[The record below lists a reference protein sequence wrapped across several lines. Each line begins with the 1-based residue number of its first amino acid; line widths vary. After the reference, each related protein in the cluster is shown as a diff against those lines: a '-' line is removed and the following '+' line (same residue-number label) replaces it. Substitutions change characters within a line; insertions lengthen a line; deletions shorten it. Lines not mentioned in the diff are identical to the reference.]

1 MLRIESFFTYL
12 GEGTNLGSGELGK
25 PNSKTGEARTDI
37 LRRLIQSKTPL
48 ELVKG
53 GKIVVANID
62 DALSAIDQYE
72 RDGNIFAVLDTKG
85 NSIKISELKKS
96 SVFGGG
102 GAGAGGGTLQTAI
115 AEAAQCVWCAA
126 MLDMGI
132 AAPIDDYTD
141 EILTKAFKKV
151 DVGKTSLKDVLGI
164 DDAWKNSSYLSAQL
178 LIKEGYI
185 KKGMTFHRD
194 SKLMKEI
201 YQAKNVAFKNNDF
214 PKFTDDKWNPGDI
227 WAVAPNFDIKS
238 LNTATVRG
246 LQKSILEH
254 FVNRTCVGI
263 SLKKIVK
270 KAKSKELNV
279 ELPPDT
285 DDYKVLK
292 SAAKAIKSGRGD
304 IWSSKGGTIQYD
316 DGYLMVKDNSAY
328 GSIKAEIQGKTA
340 RGGGVGWSYIKDACK
355 QTLRIVLPEIKTIA
369 KAAKKIERGDKKES
383 EKFFKL
389 MQQVEGIT
397 QKEFDANIKTKKGDW
412 IHAKLGT
419 CYLIAAIEKVG
430 GRKTNRFVTK
440 LINYAG
446 SKTEDSSAYV
456 KIYE

>member
-1 MLRIESFFTYL
+1 M
-12 GEGTNLGSGELGK
+12 
-25 PNSKTGEARTDI
+25 
-37 LRRLIQSKTPL
+37 
-48 ELVKG
+48 
-53 GKIVVANID
+53 
-62 DALSAIDQYE
+62 
-72 RDGNIFAVLDTKG
+72 
-85 NSIKISELKKS
+85 KS
-96 SVFGGG
+96 
-102 GAGAGGGTLQTAI
+102 
-115 AEAAQCVWCAA
+115 
-126 MLDMGI
+126 
-132 AAPIDDYTD
+132 
-141 EILTKAFKKV
+141 
-151 DVGKTSLKDVLGI
+151 
-164 DDAWKNSSYLSAQL
+164 
-178 LIKEGYI
+178 
-185 KKGMTFHRD
+185 
-194 SKLMKEI
+194 I

-263 SLKKIVK
+263 SLKKIIK

-316 DGYLMVKDNSAY
+316 AGYLMVKDNSAY

-340 RGGGVGWSYIKDACK
+340 RGGGVGWGYIKDACK
-355 QTLRIVLPEIKTIA
+355 QTLRIILPEIKTIA
-369 KAAKKIERGDKKES
+369 KSAKKIERGDKKES

-389 MQQVEGIT
+389 MEQVEGIT
-397 QKEFDANIKTKKGDW
+397 RKEFDKNIKTKKGDW

-430 GRKTNRFVTK
+430 GKRTNRFVTK

>member
-1 MLRIESFFTYL
+1 MLNLLSFAKYL
-12 GEGTNLGSGELGK
+12 EEGTNLGSGELGK

-37 LRRLIQSKTPL
+37 LRKLIQAKKPL

-53 GKIVVANID
+53 GTIIVGDID
-62 DALSAIDQYE
+62 GAMKAIDQYE
-72 RDGNIFAVLDTKG
+72 KDGNIFAMLDTKG
-85 NSIKISELKKS
+85 NPIKISQLKKS
-96 SVFGGG
+96 APFGGG

-115 AEAAQCVWCAA
+115 AEAAQCVWCVA
-126 MLDMGI
+126 MLDLGV
-132 AAPIDDYTD
+132 ATPIDDYTD
-141 EILTKAFKKV
+141 EVLTSAFKKV
-151 DVGKTSLKDVLGI
+151 DVGKTSLKEILAI

-194 SKLMKEI
+194 SKLMKAI
-201 YQAKNVAFKNNDF
+201 YQAKNEAFKNNDF

-263 SLKKIVK
+263 SLKKINK

-292 SAAKAIKSGRGD
+292 TGAKAIKSGRGD
-304 IWSSKGGTIQYD
+304 VWSSKGGTIQYD
-316 DGYLMVKDNSAY
+316 DGYLMIKDNSAY
-328 GSIKAEIQGKTA
+328 GSIKAEIEGKTA
-340 RGGGVGWSYIKDACK
+340 RGGGVGWGYIKDSAK
-355 QTLRIVLPEIKTIA
+355 QTLRIVLPEVKTISR
-369 KAAKKIERGDKKES
+369 AAKKILKGDKKES
-383 EKFFKL
+383 EKMFKL
-389 MQQVEGIT
+389 MEKVEGT
-397 QKEFDANIKTKKGDW
+397 PRKEFDENIKTKDGPW

-419 CYLIAAIEKVG
+419 LYMIEAVERFG
-430 GRKTNRFVTK
+430 GRKTNRWITK

>member
-1 MLRIESFFTYL
+1 MLNLLSFAKYL
-12 GEGTNLGSGELGK
+12 EEGTNLGSGELGK

-37 LRRLIQSKTPL
+37 LRKLIQAKKPL

-53 GKIVVANID
+53 GSIVVGDIEG
-62 DALSAIDQYE
+62 ALAAIDQYE
-72 RDGNIFAVLDTKG
+72 KDGNIFAVLDTKN
-85 NSIKISELKKS
+85 NSIKISQLKKS

-102 GAGAGGGTLQTAI
+102 SAGAGGGTLQTAI

-126 MLDMGI
+126 ILDLGLG
-132 AAPIDDYTD
+132 ASIDSYTD
-141 EILTKAFKKV
+141 DVLTKAFKKV
-151 DVGKTSLKDVLGI
+151 DVGKTTLKEILEI

-178 LIKEGYI
+178 LLKEGYI
-185 KKGMTFHRD
+185 KRGMVFHRD
-194 SKLMKEI
+194 SKLMKAI

-263 SLKKIVK
+263 SLKKIIK

-340 RGGGVGWSYIKDACK
+340 RGGGVGWSYIKDSAK

-369 KAAKKIERGDKKES
+369 RAAKKIAKGDKKES
-383 EKFFKL
+383 DKMFEL
-389 MQQVEGIT
+389 MQKVEGT
-397 QKEFDANIKTKKGDW
+397 TRKDFDKNIKTKPGDW

-419 CYLIAAIEKVG
+419 LYMIEAVERFG
-430 GRKTNRFVTK
+430 GRKTNRWITK

>member
-1 MLRIESFFTYL
+1 MLRLKPFSIFL
-12 GEGTNLGSGELGK
+12 DEGTNLGSGELGK

-37 LRRLIQSKTPL
+37 LRKLIQAKKPL

-53 GKIVVANID
+53 GSVVVGDID
-62 DALSAIDQYE
+62 GAMKAIDQYE
-72 RDGNIFAVLDTKG
+72 KDGSIFALLDTKG
-85 NSIKISELKKS
+85 NSIKITQLKKS
-96 SVFGGG
+96 APFGGG
-102 GAGAGGGTLQTAI
+102 GSGAGGGTIQTAI
-115 AEAAQCVWCAA
+115 AESAQCVWNVA
-126 MLDMGI
+126 MLDLGV
-132 AAPIDDYTD
+132 ATPIDDYTD
-141 EILTKAFKKV
+141 EVLTKAFSKV
-151 DVGKTSLKDVLGI
+151 DVGKTSLKEVLGI
-164 DDAWKNSSYLSAQL
+164 DDAWKNSAYLSAQL

-194 SKLMKEI
+194 SKLMKSI
-201 YQAKNVAFKNNDF
+201 YEAKNVAFKNNDF

-227 WAVAPNFDIKS
+227 WAVAANFDIKS

-246 LQKSILEH
+246 LQKSILEN

-270 KAKSKELNV
+270 KAKAKELNV

-285 DDYKVLK
+285 DDYKVIK
-292 SAAKAIKSGRGD
+292 AAAKAIKSGRGD

-328 GSIKAEIQGKTA
+328 GSIKAEIEGKTA
-340 RGGGVGWSYIKDACK
+340 RGGGVGWGYIKDSAK
-355 QTLRIVLPEIKTIA
+355 QTLRLVLPEVKTIA
-369 KAAKKIERGDKKES
+369 RAAKKIAKGDKKES
-383 EKFFKL
+383 EKMFKL
-389 MQQVEGIT
+389 MEQVEGTT
-397 QKEFDANIKTKKGDW
+397 QKEFDQNIKTKKGDW

-419 CYLIAAIEKVG
+419 LYMIAAVEKFG
-430 GRKTNRFVTK
+430 GRKTNRWITK

>member
-1 MLRIESFFTYL
+1 MLNLLSFAKYL
-12 GEGTNLGSGELGK
+12 EEGTNLGSGELGK

-37 LRRLIQSKTPL
+37 LRKLIQAKKPL

-53 GKIVVANID
+53 GSIVVGDID
-62 DALSAIDQYE
+62 GALKAIDQYE
-72 RDGNIFAVLDTKG
+72 KDGSIFAVLDTK
-85 NSIKISELKKS
+85 NNPIKISQLKKS
-96 SVFGGG
+96 AVFGGG
-102 GAGAGGGTLQTAI
+102 GAGAGGGTKQTAI

-126 MLDMGI
+126 ILDLGQS
-132 AAPIDDYTD
+132 APLDAYTD
-141 EILTKAFKKV
+141 DVLKNAFKKV
-151 DVGKTSLKDVLGI
+151 DVGKTTLKEILAI

-178 LIKEGYI
+178 LLKEGYI

-194 SKLMKEI
+194 SKLMKAI
-201 YQAKNVAFKNNDF
+201 YQAKNIAFKNNDF

-227 WAVAPNFDIKS
+227 WAVGPNFNIRT

-246 LQKSILEH
+246 LQKSILQH
-254 FVNRTCVGI
+254 FVDRTCVGI

-270 KAKSKELNV
+270 NAKSKELNV

-340 RGGGVGWSYIKDACK
+340 RGGGVGWGYIKDSAK

-369 KAAKKIERGDKKES
+369 RAAKKIAKGDKKES
-383 EKFFKL
+383 DKMFEL
-389 MQQVEGIT
+389 MQKVEPINR
-397 QKEFDANIKTKKGDW
+397 KEFDKNIKKKPGDW

-419 CYLIAAIEKVG
+419 LYMIEAVERFG
-430 GRKTNRFVTK
+430 GKKTNRWITK

>member
-1 MLRIESFFTYL
+1 MLKLLSFAKYL
-12 GEGTNLGSGELGK
+12 EEGTNLGSGELGK

-37 LRRLIQSKTPL
+37 LRKLIQAKKPL

-53 GKIVVANID
+53 GTIVVGDID
-62 DALSAIDQYE
+62 GAMKAIDQYE
-72 RDGNIFAVLDTKG
+72 KDGNIFAMLDTKG

-96 SVFGGG
+96 APFGGG

-126 MLDMGI
+126 MLDLGV
-132 AAPIDDYTD
+132 ATPIDDYTD
-141 EILTKAFKKV
+141 EVLTSAFKKV
-151 DVGKTSLKDVLGI
+151 DVGKTSLKDILAI

-194 SKLMKEI
+194 SKLMKAI
-201 YQAKNVAFKNNDF
+201 YQAKNEAFKNNDF

-227 WAVAPNFDIKS
+227 WAVAPNFNVKS

-254 FVNRTCVGI
+254 FVNRMCVGI
-263 SLKKIVK
+263 SLKKILK

-292 SAAKAIKSGRGD
+292 TGAKAIKSGRGD
-304 IWSSKGGTIQYD
+304 VWSSKGGTIQYD
-316 DGYLMVKDNSAY
+316 DGYLMIKDNSAY
-328 GSIKAEIQGKTA
+328 GSIKAEIEGKTA
-340 RGGGVGWSYIKDACK
+340 RGGGVGWGYIKDSAK
-355 QTLRIVLPEIKTIA
+355 QTLRIVLPEIKTIKRSAQKIA
-369 KAAKKIERGDKKES
+369 KGDKKES
-383 EKFFKL
+383 EKMFKL
-389 MQQVEGIT
+389 MEKVEGT
-397 QKEFDANIKTKKGDW
+397 SRKDFDKNIKTKDGPW

-419 CYLIAAIEKVG
+419 LYMIEAVERFG
-430 GRKTNRFVTK
+430 GRKTNRWITK

>member
-1 MLRIESFFTYL
+1 MLRLKPFSIFL
-12 GEGTNLGSGELGK
+12 DEGTNLGSGELGK

-37 LRRLIQSKTPL
+37 LRKLIQAKKPL

-53 GKIVVANID
+53 GSVVVGDID
-62 DALSAIDQYE
+62 GAMKAIDQYE
-72 RDGNIFAVLDTKG
+72 KDGSIFALLDTKG
-85 NSIKISELKKS
+85 NSIKITQLKKS
-96 SVFGGG
+96 APFGGG
-102 GAGAGGGTLQTAI
+102 GSGAGGGTIQTAI
-115 AEAAQCVWCAA
+115 AESAQCVWNVA
-126 MLDMGI
+126 MLDLGV
-132 AAPIDDYTD
+132 ATPIDDYTD
-141 EILTKAFKKV
+141 EVLTKAFSKV
-151 DVGKTSLKDVLGI
+151 DVGKTSLKEVLGI
-164 DDAWKNSSYLSAQL
+164 DDAWKNSAYLSAQL

-194 SKLMKEI
+194 SKLMKSI
-201 YQAKNVAFKNNDF
+201 YAAKNVAFKNNDF

-246 LQKSILEH
+246 LQKSILEN

-270 KAKSKELNV
+270 KAKAKELNV

-285 DDYKVLK
+285 DDYKVIK
-292 SAAKAIKSGRGD
+292 AAAKAIKSGRGD

-328 GSIKAEIQGKTA
+328 GSIKAEIEGKTA
-340 RGGGVGWSYIKDACK
+340 RGGGVGWGYIKDSAK
-355 QTLRIVLPEIKTIA
+355 QTLRLVLPEVKTIA
-369 KAAKKIERGDKKES
+369 RAAKKITKGDKKES
-383 EKFFKL
+383 EKMFKL
-389 MQQVEGIT
+389 MAQVEGTT
-397 QKEFDANIKTKKGDW
+397 QKEFDQNIKTKKGDW

-419 CYLIAAIEKVG
+419 LYMIAAVEKFG
-430 GRKTNRFVTK
+430 GRKTNRWITK

>member
-85 NSIKISELKKS
+85 NSIKISQLKKS
-96 SVFGGG
+96 SAFGGG

-126 MLDMGI
+126 MLDIGI
-132 AAPIDDYTD
+132 ATPIDDYTD
-141 EILTKAFKKV
+141 EILTKAFKKT
-151 DVGKTSLKDVLGI
+151 DVGKTTLKEILGI

-194 SKLMKEI
+194 SKLMKSI

-263 SLKKIVK
+263 SLKKIIK

-304 IWSSKGGTIQYD
+304 IWSSQGGTIQYD
-316 DGYLMVKDNSAY
+316 AGYLMVKDNSAY

-340 RGGGVGWSYIKDACK
+340 RGGGVGWGYIKDACK
-355 QTLRIVLPEIKTIA
+355 QTLRIILPEIKTIA
-369 KAAKKIERGDKKES
+369 KSAKKIERGDKKES

-389 MQQVEGIT
+389 MEQVEGIT
-397 QKEFDANIKTKKGDW
+397 RKEFDKNIKTKKGDW

-430 GRKTNRFVTK
+430 GKRTNRFVTK

>member
-1 MLRIESFFTYL
+1 MLRLKPFSIFL
-12 GEGTNLGSGELGK
+12 DEGTNLGSGELGK

-37 LRRLIQSKTPL
+37 LRKLIQAKKPL

-53 GKIVVANID
+53 GSVVVGDID
-62 DALSAIDQYE
+62 GAMKAIDQYE
-72 RDGNIFAVLDTKG
+72 KDGSIFALLDTKG
-85 NSIKISELKKS
+85 NSIKITQLKKS
-96 SVFGGG
+96 APFGGG
-102 GAGAGGGTLQTAI
+102 GSGAGGGTIQTAI
-115 AEAAQCVWCAA
+115 AESAQCVWNVA
-126 MLDMGI
+126 MLDLGV
-132 AAPIDDYTD
+132 ATPIDDYTD
-141 EILTKAFKKV
+141 EVLTKAFSKV
-151 DVGKTSLKDVLGI
+151 DVGKTSLKEVLGI
-164 DDAWKNSSYLSAQL
+164 DDAWKNSAYLSAQL

-194 SKLMKEI
+194 SKLMKSI
-201 YQAKNVAFKNNDF
+201 YAAKNVAFKNNDF

-246 LQKSILEH
+246 LQKSILEN

-270 KAKSKELNV
+270 KAKAKELNV

-285 DDYKVLK
+285 DDYKVIK
-292 SAAKAIKSGRGD
+292 AAAKAIKSGRGD

-328 GSIKAEIQGKTA
+328 GSIKAEIEGKTA
-340 RGGGVGWSYIKDACK
+340 RGGGVGWGYIKDSAK
-355 QTLRIVLPEIKTIA
+355 QTLRLVLPEVKTIA
-369 KAAKKIERGDKKES
+369 RAAKKIAKGDKKES
-383 EKFFKL
+383 EKMFKL
-389 MQQVEGIT
+389 MAQVEGTT
-397 QKEFDANIKTKKGDW
+397 QKEFDQNIKTKKGDW

-419 CYLIAAIEKVG
+419 LYMIAAVEKFG
-430 GRKTNRFVTK
+430 GRKTNRWITK

>member
-1 MLRIESFFTYL
+1 MLKLLSFAKYL
-12 GEGTNLGSGELGK
+12 EEGTNLGSGELGK

-37 LRRLIQSKTPL
+37 LRRLIQAKKPL

-53 GKIVVANID
+53 GSVVIGDIEGAMK
-62 DALSAIDQYE
+62 AIDQYE
-72 RDGNIFAVLDTKG
+72 RDGGIFAMLDTKG
-85 NSIKISELKKS
+85 NSIKISQLKKS

-126 MLDMGI
+126 MLDLGLTT
-132 AAPIDDYTD
+132 PIDDFTD
-141 EILTKAFKKV
+141 EVLTKAFKKV
-151 DVGKTSLKDVLGI
+151 DVGKTTLKEILAI

-185 KKGMTFHRD
+185 KRGMTFHRD
-194 SKLMKEI
+194 SKLMKAI
-201 YQAKNVAFKNNDF
+201 YQAKNEAFKNNDF

-227 WAVAPNFDIKS
+227 WAVAPNFDIKT

-246 LQKSILEH
+246 LQKSILQH
-254 FVNRTCVGI
+254 FVDRTCVGI
-263 SLKKIVK
+263 SLKKIIK

-285 DDYKVLK
+285 DDYKVK
-292 SAAKAIKSGRGD
+292 QAAAKAIKSGRGD

-340 RGGGVGWSYIKDACK
+340 RGGGVGWGYIKDSAK

-369 KAAKKIERGDKKES
+369 RAAKKIAKGDKKET
-383 EKFFKL
+383 EKMFKL
-389 MQQVEGIT
+389 MEKVEGT
-397 QKEFDANIKTKKGDW
+397 TRKEFDKNIKTKPGDW

-419 CYLIAAIEKVG
+419 LYMIEAVERFG
-430 GRKTNRFVTK
+430 GKKTNRWITK